1 MNINENND
9 NLTVN
14 QNEKIDE
21 IKETLEETS
30 HTKEEL
36 SSSLELDK
44 ISIKRKLARAKN
56 VEDRVKLFAKVCDKF
71 WVEALAWLI
80 PIIGDLTPTIVCT
93 CYLLIE
99 GMNIWLSRKD
109 CLRIL
114 WYQTADILV
123 WSVPVIG
130 DIADFFFK
138 SNKYSS
144 KIFTEHVKKLKKAA
158 LEKWITQE
166 EIDKLWITE
175 KKFIK
180 AMDTYVDKKQKKKNK
195 NNKN

>member
-1 MNINENND
+1 MNKKEQEEN
-9 NLTVN
+9 TKTI

-21 IKETLEETS
+21 IKENLEETS

-36 SSSLELDK
+36 ANSLELDK
-44 ISIKRKLARAKN
+44 ITLKRKLARAKN
-56 VEDRVKLFAKVCDKF
+56 VEDRVRLFAKVSDKF

-114 WYQTADILV
+114 WYQTADIIV

-144 KIFTEHVKKLKKAA
+144 KIFSEHVKKLKKAA
-158 LEKWITQE
+158 IEKWITQE
-166 EIDKLWITE
+166 EIDKIWKTE
-175 KKFIK
+175 KKFIN
-180 AMDTYVDKKQKKKNK
+180 AMDKYVETKKWK
-195 NNKN
+195 

>member
-1 MNINENND
+1 MNKKEQEEN
-9 NLTVN
+9 TKTI

-21 IKETLEETS
+21 IKENLEETS

-36 SSSLELDK
+36 ANSLELDK
-44 ISIKRKLARAKN
+44 ITLKRKLARAKN
-56 VEDRVKLFAKVCDKF
+56 VEDRVKLFAKVSDKF

-114 WYQTADILV
+114 WYQTADIIV

-144 KIFTEHVKKLKKAA
+144 KIFSEHVKKLKKAA

-166 EIDKLWITE
+166 EIDKIWKTE
-175 KKFIK
+175 KKFIN
-180 AMDTYVDKKQKKKNK
+180 AMDKYVETKKWK
-195 NNKN
+195 